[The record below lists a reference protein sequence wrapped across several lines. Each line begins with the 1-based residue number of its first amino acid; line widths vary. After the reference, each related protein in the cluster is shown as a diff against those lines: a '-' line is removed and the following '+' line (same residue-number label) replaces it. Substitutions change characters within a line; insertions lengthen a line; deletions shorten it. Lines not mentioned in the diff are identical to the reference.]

1 MKVLINNKTYEFDQP
16 ITLLEISKQ
25 LKLENVIAA
34 EINGRMY
41 ELSRL
46 IELEQDN
53 LTINFLDLT
62 NGDAVRVY
70 EASLRYVFAMALYE
84 LDPKLSVRFNYS
96 ISRSILAVIEPE
108 IQITNDFLTKL
119 TNKVDELIE
128 KDLPIKRVNVSKEE
142 AIKIYK
148 KLNLTDKIDTLK
160 YREEEHVHLYQCG
173 DYYNYMFSHMVPTTG
188 SLKQY
193 EVMAYSPG
201 FLIRYPR
208 SEAKGQIP
216 PFTDAPTF
224 GRTLKDAHY
233 WGKIIGGNTIAK
245 INEYTT
251 SRDKMVE
258 FVALCEAKHNNQLT
272 EVTNLIEER
281 DDVRLI
287 LVAGPSSSGKTTF
300 TNRLK
305 IQLMTKGIKPVMIS
319 MDDYYLGKDQA
330 PKDSDGNP
338 DLEHVEALD
347 IELFNK
353 DMLSLVQGEEV
364 RLPKFNF
371 MTGKREEGEVIRVE
385 KNRPLLIE
393 GIHALN
399 DRLTNLIPKHQKYK
413 IYIAP
418 QTQLHID
425 NHNPISITDLRMLR
439 RSVRD
444 VEYRNS
450 PVTMTMDMWSSVRRG
465 EFLWIYPH
473 QESSDYVFNSELT
486 YEYSILKRHALK
498 HLLEIPR
505 DNHHFIKA
513 NRLVKFLKY
522 FNDIDEDLVPNT
534 SLLREFIGGSPFH
547 D

>member
-1 MKVLINNKTYEFDQP
+1 MKVTIKGKEYNFELP

-25 LKLENVIAA
+25 LGLEDVISA
-34 EINGRMY
+34 EIDGRMY
-41 ELSRL
+41 ELNRL
-46 IELEQDN
+46 LDKDDVV
-53 LTINFLDLT
+53 INFLDLT
-62 NGDAVRVY
+62 NSDAVRVY
-70 EASLRYVFAMALYE
+70 EASLRYLFAMALYE
-84 LDPKLSVRFNYS
+84 LDPTLSVRFNYS

-108 IQITNDFLTKL
+108 INLTTDFINKL
-119 TNKVDELIE
+119 EAKVDELINE
-128 KDLPIKRVNVSKEE
+128 DIPIKRISVDKD
-142 AIKIYK
+142 AAKLIYENLGLSD
-148 KLNLTDKIDTLK
+148 KLETLE
-160 YREEEHVHLYQCG
+160 YREEDYVHLYQCNN
-173 DYYNYMFSHMVPTTG
+173 YYNYMFSHMVPSTG
-188 SLKQY
+188 FLKHY
-193 EVMAYSPG
+193 KIMLYSPG

-208 SEAKGQIP
+208 SESRGLIP
-216 PFTDAPTF
+216 EFVDAPTF
-224 GRTLKDAHY
+224 GRTLRDAHY
-233 WGKIIGGNTIAK
+233 WGQIVGGNTIAT
-245 INEYTT
+245 INEYAK

-305 IQLMTKGIKPVMIS
+305 IQLMSKGIKPIMIS
-319 MDDYYLGKDQA
+319 MDDYYLGRDQA
-330 PKDSDGNP
+330 PKDSEGNP

-347 IELFNK
+347 VELFNK

-364 RLPKFNF
+364 TLPRFNF
-371 MTGKREEGEVIRVE
+371 KTGKREKGITIKVE

-399 DRLTNLIPKHQKYK
+399 ERLTNLIPKHQKYK

-425 NHNPISITDLRMLR
+425 NHNPISITDLRLLR

-450 PVTMTMDMWSSVRRG
+450 PVTLTMDMWSSVRRG

-486 YEYSILKRHALK
+486 YEYQILKRHALK

-505 DNHHFIKA
+505 DNKHFIAA

-522 FNDIDEDLVPNT
+522 FKDIDEDLVPNT